1 MIECRELPCAFSF
14 SALKGVIQWF
24 PTRLFGK
31 HLKADTPHQH
41 TNWLNT
47 TVSAVAR
54 YTDCGTI
61 CLLTRKRSI
70 NFAWLSTAQSAIL
83 LNTYPTANNRLND
96 YAQCQRWN
104 RAYSAEWL
112 RSRQK
117 RKSAYSSE
125 WLYPWQEWKMSVVD
139 TATTQPI
146 FNQQNRFGSWT
157 FCSNHLQERFQRLA
171 NDNDD
176 CGNDKGF

>member
-70 NFAWLSTAQSAIL
+70 NFARLSTAQSAIL

-117 RKSAYSSE
+117 LKSAYSVERLST
-125 WLYPWQEWKMSVVD
+125 WQEREIGVVD
-139 TATTQPI
+139 TATIQPI
-146 FNQQNRFGSWT
+146 FNQQNRFGPWA
-157 FCSNHLQERFQRLA
+157 FCSNSLQECFQYPA
-171 NDNDD
+171 NKDDD